1 MIRCFSLWDITA
13 NGNINQKR
21 NWHTLLQS
29 LHIRT
34 EIIIESMPKK
44 IHRDI
49 GSLDFGDRYTGNHAV
64 WIFDFSIDNSTDP
77 LKDIQQIMSDVDLI
91 PMISDL
97 ENTFK
102 MHKNYTITQGPDKN
116 ICFFPITI
124 ADK

>member
-13 NGNINQKR
+13 NGNINQKI

-64 WIFDFSIDNSTDP
+64 WIFDFSLDNTPESSDT
-77 LKDIQQIMSDVDLI
+77 LHSIMSDVDLI
-91 PMISDL
+91 PMISNL
-97 ENTFK
+97 ENTAEL
-102 MHKNYTITQGPDKN
+102 HKNYTITQGPDRN